1 MAEIT
6 GWHIGRTSS
15 SYESGGRG
23 AATISTGKNDHGGV
37 SYGTYQLS
45 TSQGT
50 LQEYLDQ
57 SRYGSQFSGLVPKT
71 DAFNEKWKLLANKDP
86 AFAQDQHDF
95 IRETHYDKQVARLT
109 AVGMDLTDRGPA
121 VQDALWSTS
130 VQFRN
135 LTPGIFQKGLSEK
148 FGEGYRLSDLSDKQI
163 VEAVQDYKY
172 SHTETLFKRSP
183 GSWNQLRDRALNEK
197 HDLMEL
203 AEGRLPTHP
212 SAFRHRAGRSSDDGK
227 LEQGERGESV
237 KHLQSQL
244 AQLGAIGRDGKPLYA
259 DGDFGG
265 NTKYA
270 VEQFQREHGLHV
282 DGVVGRQ
289 TQAALGQALSQHAAK
304 QAEQTVAP
312 AAPAQSASPLLSDP
326 RHPDNAMYNGAV
338 SKLEAL
344 GERGGFS
351 NRKELEQ
358 AAGQIVFEAKVSGL
372 QRIDHVVPNKSGDG
386 FFAVQ
391 GEMTDPAMRRVF
403 VDRDQA
409 QNQPLEQSSRQA
421 AEESQ
426 RQVQQNAQQA
436 QQHSETRSGPSL

>member
-23 AATISTGKNDHGGV
+23 AGTISTGKNDHGGV

-71 DAFNEKWKLLANKDP
+71 DAFNEKWKSLANKDP

-212 SAFRHRAGRSSDDGK
+212 SASRHRAGPSSDDGK

-244 AQLGAIGRDGKPLYA
+244 AQLGATGRDGKPLHA

-289 TQAALGQALSQHAAK
+289 TQAALGQVLSQHTAK

-358 AAGQIVFEAKVSGL
+358 AAGQIVFESKVSGL

-391 GEMTDPAMRRVF
+391 GEMTDPAMQRVF
-403 VDRDQA
+403 VDRSQA
-409 QNQPLEQSSRQA
+409 QNQPLENSSRQA

-426 RQVQQNAQQA
+426 RQATQVQTQ
-436 QQHSETRSGPSL
+436 ETASRSMSM

>member
-1 MAEIT
+1 M
-6 GWHIGRTSS
+6 TSS
-15 SYESGGRG
+15 SYESSGRG
-23 AATISTGKNDHGGV
+23 AGTISTGKNDHGGV

-57 SRYGSQFSGLVPKT
+57 SRYGSQFSGLVPQT
-71 DAFNEKWKLLANKDP
+71 DAFNERWKSLANKDP
-86 AFAQDQHDF
+86 AFAQDQHEF
-95 IRETHYDKQVARLT
+95 IRETHCDKQVARLT
-109 AVGMDLTDRGPA
+109 AVGMDLTDRGLA

-172 SHTETLFKRSP
+172 SHTETLFKKSP
-183 GSWNQLRDRALNEK
+183 GSWSQLRDRALNEK

-212 SAFRHRAGRSSDDGK
+212 SASRHQAGPSSNDGK
-227 LEQGERGESV
+227 LEQGERDEQV
-237 KHLQSQL
+237 KQLQGQL
-244 AQLGAIGRDGKPLYA
+244 TQLGAVGRDGEPLHA
-259 DGDFGG
+259 DGDFGA

-270 VEQFQREHGLHV
+270 VEQFQHARGLHV
-282 DGVVGRQ
+282 DGVVGQ
-289 TQAALGQALSQHAAK
+289 KTQAALEQALSQHSNK
-304 QAEQTVAP
+304 HAEQTASP
-312 AAPAQSASPLLSDP
+312 SAQASSSSGPLLSDP
-326 RHPDNAMYNGAV
+326 RHPDNAMFVGAV
-338 SKLEAL
+338 GKLEAL

-351 NRKELEQ
+351 DRRELEQ
-358 AAGQIVFEAKVSGL
+358 AAGQIVFESKVAGL

-409 QNQPLEQSSRQA
+409 QGQSLEQSSRQV

-426 RQVQQNAQQA
+426 RQVQQTAHQT
-436 QQHSETRSGPSL
+436 QQHAETRSGPTL

>member
-1 MAEIT
+1 M
-6 GWHIGRTSS
+6 
-15 SYESGGRG
+15 
-23 AATISTGKNDHGGV
+23 
-37 SYGTYQLS
+37 
-45 TSQGT
+45 
-50 LQEYLDQ
+50 
-57 SRYGSQFSGLVPKT
+57 
-71 DAFNEKWKLLANKDP
+71 
-86 AFAQDQHDF
+86 
-95 IRETHYDKQVARLT
+95 
-109 AVGMDLTDRGPA
+109 
-121 VQDALWSTS
+121 
-130 VQFRN
+130 
-135 LTPGIFQKGLSEK
+135 
-148 FGEGYRLSDLSDKQI
+148 
-163 VEAVQDYKY
+163 
-172 SHTETLFKRSP
+172 
-183 GSWNQLRDRALNEK
+183 
-197 HDLMEL
+197 
-203 AEGRLPTHP
+203 
-212 SAFRHRAGRSSDDGK
+212 
-227 LEQGERGESV
+227 

-244 AQLGAIGRDGKPLYA
+244 AQLGATGRDGKPLHA

-289 TQAALGQALSQHAAK
+289 TQAALGQVLSQHTAK